1 MGERGQCQRRLEDHG
16 GLSKFFLSPS
26 IIWRVSAVA
35 DRFAQIQEGHG
46 DVLQT
51 TTVIVDGEVAEDG
64 GVELLAQVQRAADL
78 VVEEVLV

>member
-1 MGERGQCQRRLEDHG
+1 M
-16 GLSKFFLSPS
+16 
-26 IIWRVSAVA
+26 SAVA